1 VEVGG
6 RIRLILEA
14 TLLLLYV
21 VRKTG
26 NGHGDLI
33 DNELATVTYS
43 LSATLLCVSQFNLK
57 V

>member
-1 VEVGG
+1 MEVGG